1 MYSFLIALQTLKS
14 GLLLVTGPYSL
25 NQCPLRRIS
34 QRYVIATSTSL
45 DISKVKVPAHVD
57 DAYFKREK
65 KEKNRGE
72 GDVFAVKKERY
83 VPTEQKKA
91 DQAAVDKAVR
101 TAMSTHKEKKLLFKY
116 VRSFFALSSSQC
128 PHRLRF

>member
-1 MYSFLIALQTLKS
+1 MPS

-34 QRYVIATSTSL
+34 QRYVIATSTRAN
-45 DISKVKVPAHVD
+45 ISKVQLPAHIND
-57 DAYFKREK
+57 DYFKRADK
-65 KEKNRGE
+65 KVQNRGE
-72 GDVFAVKKERY
+72 GDVFAAKKERY

-101 TAMSTHKEKKLLFKY
+101 TALSTHKDKKLLFKY
-116 VRSFFALSSSQC
+116 LRSYFALSSSQC

>member
-1 MYSFLIALQTLKS
+1 M
-14 GLLLVTGPYSL
+14 

-34 QRYVIATSTSL
+34 QRYVIATSTSI
-45 DISKVKVPAHVD
+45 DISKVKVPAHVN

-65 KEKNRGE
+65 KEQNRGE

-101 TAMSTHKEKKLLFKY
+101 SALAQHKDKKLLFKY
-116 VRSFFALSSSQC
+116 VRSYFALSSGQC

>member
-1 MYSFLIALQTLKS
+1 MFFFVIQVLQS

-34 QRYVIATSTSL
+34 QRYVIATSTFIN
-45 DISKVKVPAHVD
+45 ISKVEIPAHVND
-57 DAYFKREK
+57 TYFKRADK

-83 VPTEQKKA
+83 VPTEQRKT

-101 TAMSTHKEKKLLFKY
+101 TAISQHKEKKVLFTY
-116 VRSFFALSSSQC
+116 LRSFFALSSGQC